1 MCLVLFCSA
10 GVKSMERPPAEL
22 PSSDDDP
29 PPPAPV
35 PEAMEA
41 MWGMEAAGGGECD
54 CGPPP
59 EFLLPPP
66 PRPPILQPDNPLYC
80 TEDPLPIETCD
91 ALPVSTKKL
100 YIHVINKNEKKY
112 KNLKKKV

>member
-1 MCLVLFCSA
+1 MSFVSSA
-10 GVKSMERPPAEL
+10 GLKSMERPPAEL
-22 PSSDDDP
+22 SAADEDP
-29 PPPAPV
+29 PPSPPV

-41 MWGMEAAGGGECD
+41 MWGMEASGAECD
-54 CGPPP
+54 CPGPPP

-91 ALPVSTKKL
+91 ALPVSQ
-100 YIHVINKNEKKY
+100 
-112 KNLKKKV
+112 KNLIFVYIFFIKVTVFVFHKML